1 MYSIVVG
8 DDTSIVDGNKKI
20 GCVIVEQL
28 LQNENLVSKQ
38 LLVNDKE
45 FIYDSSSNPVHYYRG
60 RIKISWNDNAPHL
73 TYLNGLVYFIEYSI
87 KKTQNIDRLVDSIE
101 NEIRSIRLIHD
112 RFIIQTLTVPTI
124 YDENKGVRRL
134 FIVDSNEYCTNI
146 LNGDKDLVLRRRL
159 LKYIRDYSWV
169 NLNINFDELP
179 VDIQTLVLS
188 VDDI

>member
-60 RIKISWNDNAPHL
+60 EIKISWNDNAPHL

-87 KKTQNIDRLVDSIE
+87 NS
-101 NEIRSIRLIHD
+101 
-112 RFIIQTLTVPTI
+112 
-124 YDENKGVRRL
+124 
-134 FIVDSNEYCTNI
+134 
-146 LNGDKDLVLRRRL
+146 
-159 LKYIRDYSWV
+159 KY
-169 NLNINFDELP
+169 
-179 VDIQTLVLS
+179 
-188 VDDI
+188 